1 MEGGGENGSGSAA
14 TKLVY
19 FDDMWKLQAPAVV
32 LAMTKVRQNCGLL
45 AMPSVSASTAVNFRL
60 RFPCDRC
67 SCAMWATSFKNH
79 EPEYGREGF

>member
-1 MEGGGENGSGSAA
+1 MEGGGENGSGNAMECAA

-45 AMPSVSASTAVNFRL
+45 EMPSVSASAAVNFSL
-60 RFPCDRC
+60 GFPCDR
-67 SCAMWATSFKNH
+67 
-79 EPEYGREGF
+79 

>member
-1 MEGGGENGSGSAA
+1 MEGGGENGSGSAVECAA

-45 AMPSVSASTAVNFRL
+45 AMPSVSASTAV
-60 RFPCDRC
+60 
-67 SCAMWATSFKNH
+67 SF
-79 EPEYGREGF
+79 

>member
-1 MEGGGENGSGSAA
+1 MEGGGENGSGSAVECAA

-45 AMPSVSASTAVNFRL
+45 ASVLPRQ
-60 RFPCDRC
+60 
-67 SCAMWATSFKNH
+67 
-79 EPEYGREGF
+79 